1 MLTNLFV
8 KTFKSLD
15 DVAVDLGLVNVF
27 IGANGSGKT
36 NLLEA
41 LGILSAAANGKVD
54 DVSLL
59 NRGVRTG
66 VPALYKSA
74 FPAPPRGRIPPHLRF
89 GATGSD
95 AKYEVSLHNP
105 LNDPA
110 PAWRYK
116 TELWSDGNESLV
128 ARIPAH
134 PDKTNPER
142 GLAALTAV
150 RVSSGGALDL
160 LTLLQGYVIFSPTTS
175 VLRGIVPEMQ
185 PKTPV
190 GTVRREPPKRNSGS
204 ASPKFQESTQSKDL
218 PGRVGTCRLGE
229 KLRFGPR
236 RDNGV
241 VSDCSGF
248 ETGNPISRSVYA

>member
-66 VPALYKSA
+66 LPALYKSA

-150 RVSSGGALDL
+150 RVSSGAALDL

-190 GTVRREPPKRNSGS
+190 GLSGGNLPNAILDLLRQKLARTNTVKKS
-204 ASPKFQESTQSKDL
+204 A
-218 PGRVGTCRLGE
+218 GTCWDLSIGRKASVRPPPRQWRCLRLQR
-229 KLRFGPR
+229 LRNR
-236 RDNGV
+236 
-241 VSDCSGF
+241 
-248 ETGNPISRSVYA
+248 